1 MILLFRH
8 PTTDLADIQELL
20 REHKHKCM
28 KTDDPKE
35 IIVRRTKLL
44 ESTFYAV
51 KSKTFDCCQQLLVQ
65 FSGEDAIDA
74 GGPRREFFRYSITK
88 ALIVCGGGGCI
99 FIYSGSAQLISFDII
114 CY

>member
-88 ALIVCGGGGCI
+88 VLIVCGGCI
-99 FIYSGSAQLISFDII
+99 FIYSGSAQLTFFDII